1 MEKFILSEMH
11 NKNFS
16 KAVNEIYLLTDYN
29 KSQYPD
35 YYKWY
40 FSKNIPRVINGTGDI
55 IFYLDGLKIVGISIL
70 KNSTEKKLCTFM
82 INSEYR
88 KKGYSKLLLEDSF
101 EYLKTDK
108 PVITIP
114 EFRLDEFSSII
125 NAYEWEKSSIID
137 NYFSKEIEFN
147 GEKKLIKK

>member
-1 MEKFILSEMH
+1 MEKFVLSEMH

-40 FSKNIPRVINGTGDI
+40 FSKSIPRVLNGTGDI
-55 IFYLDGLKIVGISIL
+55 IFYLDGLEIVGISIL
-70 KNSTEKKLCTFM
+70 KSSTEKKLCTFM

-101 EYLKTDK
+101 EYLKT
-108 PVITIP
+108 PNLSNFV
-114 EFRLDEFSSII
+114 F
-125 NAYEWEKSSIID
+125 
-137 NYFSKEIEFN
+137 
-147 GEKKLIKK
+147 

>member
-1 MEKFILSEMH
+1 MEKFVLSEMH

-16 KAVNEIYLLTDYN
+16 KALNEIYLLTDYN

-40 FSKNIPRVINGTGDI
+40 FSKSIPRVLNGTGDI
-55 IFYLDGLKIVGISIL
+55 IFYLDGLEIVGISIL
-70 KNSTEKKLCTFM
+70 KSSTEKKLCTFM

-125 NAYEWEKSSIID
+125 NAYKWEKSSIID

>member
-1 MEKFILSEMH
+1 MEKFVLSEMH

-29 KSQYPD
+29 NSQYPD

-40 FSKNIPRVINGTGDI
+40 FSKSIPRVLNGTGDI
-55 IFYLDGLKIVGISIL
+55 IFYLDGLEIVGISIL

-88 KKGYSKLLLEDSF
+88 KKRIF
-101 EYLKTDK
+101 
-108 PVITIP
+108 
-114 EFRLDEFSSII
+114 
-125 NAYEWEKSSIID
+125 
-137 NYFSKEIEFN
+137 
-147 GEKKLIKK
+147 

>member
-55 IFYLDGLKIVGISIL
+55 IFYLDGLEIVGISIL
-70 KNSTEKKLCTFM
+70 KNDTEKKLCTFM
-82 INSEYR
+82 INPEYR

-114 EFRLDEFSSII
+114 EFRLGEFSSII
-125 NAYEWEKSSIID
+125 NAYNWENSSIIG
-137 NYFSKEIEFN
+137 NYFSKELEFN
-147 GEKKLIKK
+147 GTKKLLKK

>member
-1 MEKFILSEMH
+1 MEKFVLSEMH

-16 KAVNEIYLLTDYN
+16 KAVNGIYLLTDYN
-29 KSQYPD
+29 NSQYPD

-40 FSKNIPRVINGTGDI
+40 FSKSIPRVLNGTGDI
-55 IFYLDGLKIVGISIL
+55 IFYLDGLEIVGISIL

-125 NAYEWEKSSIID
+125 NAYKWEKSSIID

>member
-1 MEKFILSEMH
+1 MEKFVLSEMH

-40 FSKNIPRVINGTGDI
+40 FSKSIPRVLNGTGDI
-55 IFYLDGLKIVGISIL
+55 IFYLDGLEIVGISIL

-88 KKGYSKLLLEDSF
+88 KKGSSKLLLEDSF

-125 NAYEWEKSSIID
+125 NAYKWEKSSIID